1 MEHVFISY
9 VKENR
14 TEVDRLCDVL
24 SSHSIRVWRDKNDIP
39 PGARWPQTIRGA
51 IREGAFFIACFSKE
65 YHERDKTF
73 MNEELTVAIEEL
85 RQHSVD
91 RIWFIP
97 VQLNECEIPEFDIG
111 KGETLEVFQSTKLYE
126 NWEDGIQRILNV
138 IQPQFPSDQGEPSS
152 ESPNAQ
158 QINMQ
163 EQVHPAAEAYSEA
176 IEIASDQNL
185 VKWRQSFKQVHSTVS
200 TSLVQWGRNELLSGC
215 EPRDGEQFVDES
227 VDIISPFISAALAG
241 VESGQE
247 HFKNQKSVLNNLL
260 SVSDSDLDRSLT
272 WERILYT
279 LGYVYHSLHG
289 AISLNTEQVDLA
301 LDLAKVK
308 VKFWG
313 DQNFE
318 SLWKAS
324 PFMGW
329 SQLIGENHCTEG
341 WKYLS
346 SAYNRWE
353 WLGSIFSEE
362 SEYRVSLVAYYM
374 ALNIHELASVIASG
388 QQATLNTNHLKEFCV
403 PLTFISEERDINQR
417 AISMLQSN
425 PEALT
430 ELWTSLD
437 VTRAEMEDSWKNW
450 IYKCGIWLR
459 NIYGFGSYTEVY
471 HTHFFESF

>member
-1 MEHVFISY
+1 MQHVFISY

-14 TEVDRLCDVL
+14 REVDRLCDDL
-24 SSHSIRVWRDKNDIP
+24 RSQGIRVWRDKNDIP
-39 PGARWPQTIRGA
+39 PGARWSQTIREA

-73 MNEELTVAIEEL
+73 MNEELMVAIEEL
-85 RQHSVD
+85 RQHSAD

-97 VQLNECEIPEFDIG
+97 IQLNECEIPDLDIG
-111 KGETLEVFQSTKLYE
+111 KGETLEIFQSTKLYE

-152 ESPNAQ
+152 ESPYAQ
-158 QINMQ
+158 LTNMQ

-176 IEIASDQNL
+176 IEIASDRNL
-185 VKWRQSFKQVHSTVS
+185 VKWRQLFKQVRSTAS
-200 TSLVQWGRNELLSGC
+200 TSLVQWGRNELLSEH
-215 EPRDGEQFVDES
+215 EPRDGEQFVDEA
-227 VDIISPFISAALAG
+227 VDIISPLISAALAG

-247 HFKNQKSVLNNLL
+247 HFKNQKPVLNNLL
-260 SVSDSDLDRSLT
+260 SVSDSDLDRRLT
-272 WERILYT
+272 WERIHYT

-289 AISLNTEQVDLA
+289 ALSLNTEQIDLA
-301 LDLAKVK
+301 LDLAKIK
-308 VKFWG
+308 VNFWG
-313 DQNFE
+313 EQNFE

-329 SQLIGENHCTEG
+329 SQLIGENRCTEG

-353 WLGSIFSEE
+353 WLGSIFPEE

-374 ALNIHELASVIASG
+374 SLNIYELASVIASG
-388 QQATLNTNHLKEFCV
+388 KQETLETRDLMRFCV
-403 PLTFISEERDINQR
+403 PLTFTSEERDINQR
-417 AISMLQSN
+417 AISLLQSN
-425 PEALT
+425 PEAFAK
-430 ELWTSLD
+430 LWTGLD

-450 IYKCGIWLR
+450 IYKCETWLS
-459 NIYGFGSYTEVY
+459 NVYGFGSYREVY
-471 HTHFFESF
+471 HRHFFESF